1 MNRKFGLFIDYKN
14 KKINIKDLS
23 KVEHY
28 VELENENE
36 KFTLITFE
44 NKKDAF
50 NYIKENK
57 TDLNKLYFNKREVQ
71 KQMKLTDLVEIK
83 EKEINLEDI
92 AIAKRQ
98 NNNKRNFLFVNKNL
112 GKHYPTKGKDV
123 LKQFEL
129 LYNKITKV
137 IDSKERLLVIGFAE
151 TATALG
157 QYICYKNNIENKLNI
172 VHYVQTTREEILAKT
187 IDFQEEH
194 SHATEQT
201 IYLKNIPEFDRIL
214 FIEDEIT
221 TGKTIDNFIKVF
233 GEDTKYSIAS
243 ILNWKSQNNEKY
255 ISLINGELKDNN
267 IEINENYNVEE
278 LRTPNNLEFNAMFT
292 VDFKDPRIGLSK
304 EDIKEYFDLKIPENI
319 KKTDKV
325 LVLGTE
331 ENMFKA
337 ILLSSLF
344 ENGYTQS
351 TTRSPI
357 EVSDDKEYP
366 FFKQSIL
373 SSAYDNFRETYLY
386 NFTPENYDNVIVYTD
401 MTIVNPA
408 FKEELINKCKN
419 ITFI

>member
-1 MNRKFGLFIDYKN
+1 
-14 KKINIKDLS
+14 
-23 KVEHY
+23 
-28 VELENENE
+28 
-36 KFTLITFE
+36 
-44 NKKDAF
+44 
-50 NYIKENK
+50 
-57 TDLNKLYFNKREVQ
+57 
-71 KQMKLTDLVEIK
+71 MKLTDLVEIK

-255 ISLINGELKDNN
+255 ISLVNGELKDNN
-267 IEINENYNVEE
+267 IEIHENYNVEE

-292 VDFKDPRIGLSK
+292 TDFKDPRIGLSK

-408 FKEELINKCKN
+408 FKEELMNKCKN

>member
-255 ISLINGELKDNN
+255 ISLVNGELKDNN